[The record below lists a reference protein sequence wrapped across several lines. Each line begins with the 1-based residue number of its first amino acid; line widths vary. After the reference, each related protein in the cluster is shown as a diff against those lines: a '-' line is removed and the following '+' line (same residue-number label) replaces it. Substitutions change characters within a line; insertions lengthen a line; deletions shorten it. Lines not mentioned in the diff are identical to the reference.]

1 MNQAYRDATTKME
14 EMGVNPEYIL
24 GWQGG
29 YLGHPKREEQRV
41 SEAYDAGYD
50 DGKEK
55 STDNFSQLGLNCGG
69 LRSSASRSV
78 CNRVCTRS

>member
-55 STDNFSQLGLNCGG
+55 STDNFSQW
-69 LRSSASRSV
+69 
-78 CNRVCTRS
+78 T